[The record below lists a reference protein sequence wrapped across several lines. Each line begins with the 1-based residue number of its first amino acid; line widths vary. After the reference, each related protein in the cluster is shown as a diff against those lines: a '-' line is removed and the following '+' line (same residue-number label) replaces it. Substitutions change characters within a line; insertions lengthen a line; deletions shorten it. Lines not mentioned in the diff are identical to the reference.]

1 MSWDDQSPP
10 HDVPPAPED
19 PVVTET
25 GPAPRGADD
34 RLWIDVTASFHWRRA
49 PSGITRVEQ
58 ECVRWALDAV
68 PDQVRFCLYD
78 LDRQAWFSMPHD
90 EARAVLARAYGPDGS
105 AVAETVSDWAPAEP
119 AITFAPGER
128 YLCLSADQT
137 PERIAALFDAHRQ
150 QGLRVFGIV
159 YDLIQILFPH
169 FYWRHADQGC
179 ARYLTDMA
187 WMAEHL
193 VCISARTRDD
203 LLGFYDT
210 VGVSA
215 PPLSLVRLG
224 DELPPA
230 AQWPCSPEVQALVDA
245 GTPFILVVGTLE
257 IRKNHEVLYRAL
269 LHLLAQ
275 GVEDLP
281 LLVFTGMRGWR
292 IDDLLA
298 SIELD
303 PRVQGRIRLISHASD
318 ADVAALYRHCRF
330 TAFPSQYEGWG
341 LPVAESLAYGRV
353 CLAANAGSVPEI
365 APGLTDLIAP
375 HDVQAWAQRMLAYSR
390 DTALREA
397 REREIVAGYRVTP
410 WRETAA
416 VIVRRALTG
425 GG

>member
-1 MSWDDQSPP
+1 M
-10 HDVPPAPED
+10 
-19 PVVTET
+19 TEHT
-25 GPAPRGADD
+25 LQTVAADD

-58 ECVRWALDAV
+58 ECLRWALDEV

-78 LDRQAWFSMPHD
+78 LACHAWLAMPHE
-90 EARAVLARAYGPDGS
+90 EARAVLARAYAADGS
-105 AVAETVSDWAPAEP
+105 AVPETLSDWTPAQP
-119 AITFAPGER
+119 AIAFEPGDR

-137 PERIAALFDAHRQ
+137 PERIAALYDARNR
-150 QGLRVFGIV
+150 QGLRVFGIA

-187 WMAEHL
+187 WIAEHM

-203 LLGFYDT
+203 LLAFYAQ

-224 DELPPA
+224 DELPVVGHG
-230 AQWPCSPEVQALVDA
+230 PCSPEVQALVAA

-257 IRKNHEVLYRAL
+257 IRKNHEVLYQAL
-269 LHLLAQ
+269 LHLLKQ

-281 LLVFTGMRGWR
+281 LLVFAGMRGWR

-298 SIELD
+298 SLALD
-303 PRVQGRIRLISHASD
+303 PRVEGRVRLLSHASD
-318 ADVAALYRHCRF
+318 ADIATLYQHCRF

-353 CLAANAGSVPEI
+353 CLASDAGSVPEI
-365 APGLTDLIAP
+365 AADLVDLIDP
-375 HDVQAWAQRMLAYSR
+375 YDVRAWAESMLAYSR
-390 DTALREA
+390 DDARRAA
-397 REREIVAGYRVTP
+397 RERQIVALYRVTP
-410 WRETAA
+410 WRETAC
-416 VIVRRALTG
+416 VIVRRALAG
-425 GG
+425 G

>member
-1 MSWDDQSPP
+1 MSSTPLSTSTPQAG
-10 HDVPPAPED
+10 VPP
-19 PVVTET
+19 
-25 GPAPRGADD
+25 RADT
-34 RLWIDVTASFHWRRA
+34 RLWIDFTASFHWRRA

-58 ECVRWALDAV
+58 ECVRWALEEV
-68 PDQVRFCLYD
+68 PDEVRFCLYD
-78 LDRQAWFSMPHD
+78 LEHQAWFAMPHD
-90 EARAVLARAYGPDGS
+90 EARAVLTRAYDPAGQ
-105 AVAETVSDWAPAEP
+105 AVADTVSTWVPAGE
-119 AITFAPGER
+119 AIVFQPGER

-137 PERIAALFDAHRQ
+137 PERLAALYAARTER
-150 QGLRVFGIV
+150 GLRVFGV
-159 YDLIQILFPH
+159 AYDLIQILFPH

-187 WMAEHL
+187 WIAEHI

-203 LLGFYDT
+203 LLAFYAQ

-230 AQWPCSPEVQALVDA
+230 AQWPCSPQVQALVDA

-281 LLVFTGMRGWR
+281 LLVFAGMRGWR

-298 SIELD
+298 SLELD
-303 PRVQGRIRLISHASD
+303 PRVQGRVRLLSHASD
-318 ADVAALYRHCRF
+318 ADIAALYQHCQF

-353 CLAANAGSVPEI
+353 CLASNAGSVPEI
-365 APGLTDLIAP
+365 ARELTDLIDP
-375 HDVQAWAQRMLAYSR
+375 HDVQAWASRMLAYSR

-397 REREIVAGYRVTP
+397 REREIAARYRVTP

-416 VIVRRALTG
+416 VIVRRALARDE
-425 GG
+425 